1 VNESNGVNP
10 KGFSQM
16 NNSAAKQT
24 SNYKYSG
31 VRNQPAPPLLTNDS
45 PSKSNVDKISSP
57 ECESPTSTPTPS
69 TYSDTPPSEVC
80 LASAKNVNLGGS
92 GMVNNTETRSN
103 SATSKLTG
111 SLRWIIYSDHIDD
124 YAEMLC
130 TTEHIR
136 VFVVNQCA
144 KHSSTHSACIKWS
157 KKWNL
162 VNHPSCAKSVYYAMS
177 QQSKR
182 KKASQSKKE
191 KKEVEIEGYHDL
203 PMCTLNVMEEVLFVN
218 DATSFEEAR
227 DILLAETKCIGLDLE
242 CMIKKF
248 PVADAPKYCQILQI
262 STTSRTVIFDLE
274 SIPSKYSNNS
284 SKAFVPRESTEDSE
298 ETDSTRIDP
307 GQFDDLLYK
316 LLYNGSLLKVGMSF
330 DSDIKALT
338 KQYPYFK
345 SFKCIVKSYF
355 ELGNLLS
362 YLRTKPGQAAFGADP
377 VVENRIREALK
388 KTNFKREGGLATVV
402 RHVLKKRL
410 NKREQL
416 SNWGHRP
423 LRLSQLEY
431 AAIDSAIEVSIYE
444 KLQEICPDL
453 ITSNKW
459 ITDLYRF

>member
-1 VNESNGVNP
+1 V
-10 KGFSQM
+10 
-16 NNSAAKQT
+16 AK
-24 SNYKYSG
+24 S
-31 VRNQPAPPLLTNDS
+31 
-45 PSKSNVDKISSP
+45 
-57 ECESPTSTPTPS
+57 
-69 TYSDTPPSEVC
+69 
-80 LASAKNVNLGGS
+80 VNLAGS
-92 GMVNNTETRSN
+92 GMVKQSETRSN
-103 SATSKLTG
+103 SATSQLAG

-203 PMCTLNVMEEVLFVN
+203 PLCTLNLREEVLFVN
-218 DATSFEEAR
+218 DATSFAEAH

-262 STTSRTVIFDLE
+262 STTSKTVIFDLE

-355 ELGNLLS
+355 ELENLLS

-377 VVENRIREALK
+377 VVENRIRDALK